1 MIAAGNWVALRRG
14 ILRHRAERKM
24 STTEFACFV
33 ELLLEADCSTGIV
46 WTNPTIH
53 AAKYGHVKR
62 SAQHA
67 FDRLSERHY
76 IQAFPTAGSHYPH
89 AILLNKYVLS
99 RGDRKGMVLN
109 AEKSRDYKHP
119 VYEARE
125 EVVEDVVQ
133 EVARVHIRD
142 VKKSKTARGER
153 QPRKAAAASNFNRPS
168 ANGSTQSSETASLEG
183 GVVAPKTDTLFQAAK
198 QYGREKF
205 WSKRG
210 QYPCWG
216 DGDYAQLAALLKR
229 QAGVTFAEF
238 ARRWDAFLDS
248 THPFLGDPAKSLKF
262 FCSKFDA
269 YHAGPVLAGAGQIGG
284 LTRELQKEVN
294 TFAAIDRV
302 FAAGS
307 AVKDS
312 GGKLPD

>member
-1 MIAAGNWVALRRG
+1 
-14 ILRHRAERKM
+14 M

-125 EVVEDVVQ
+125 EVVEDVGQ
-133 EVARVHIRD
+133 EVAPVHIQNP
-142 VKKSKTARGER
+142 KTSKTPRVER

-183 GVVAPKTDTLFQAAK
+183 RVVAPKRDTLFQAAK
-198 QYGREKF
+198 QYARERF

-216 DGDYAQLAALLKR
+216 DGDYRQLAVLLKE
-229 QAGVTFAEF
+229 QPAVTFAEL
-238 ARRWDAFLDS
+238 ARRWDAFLES
-248 THPFLGDPAKSLKF
+248 THPFFGDPARSLKF

-269 YHAGPVLAGAGQIGG
+269 YHAGAVLAGAGQIGG
-284 LTRELQKEVN
+284 FTREQRKQADTSVAVDRA
-294 TFAAIDRV
+294 FAV
-302 FAAGS
+302 GS
-307 AVKDS
+307 AVEDS
-312 GGKLPD
+312 GGKLPS